1 MIRLVELKKI
11 LKEEIS
17 FRLKNGLISEGGLLT
32 EQDGYTYYE
41 IKPVVSGAKI
51 KIAVKGGVI
60 HSVIANEETGE
71 FEIGVAIGGG
81 NLEDLKQNIS
91 NKMSGQ
97 YLEGRKYADSFV
109 GGNVQ
114 AIRNYFS
121 NRPEITSDY
130 GFIFDDKGLPSLVAF
145 DASNNKP
152 LFAVAIPMGKGELVK
167 YKTVSGGGGGTSKA
181 IAFIEITDG
190 FVVND
195 DALNSN
201 AQTKLDAFI
210 SQMQKY
216 ADKIEE
222 KNFVIISSASADKRT
237 SKADDTILSQD
248 RALNALGYLR
258 KKLGEYGF
266 TFEYVSLGQT
276 SAWDASTEYKVE
288 EAIAKGASKSEID
301 ALYKKSG
308 VNRKLLVVPK
318 SKYGNYIPTNYRGKV
333 ILQK

>member
-17 FRLKNGLISEGGLLT
+17 FRLKNGLISEGRLLT
-32 EQDGYTYYE
+32 EQDGYTFYE

-60 HSVIANEETGE
+60 YSVIANKETGE

-91 NKMSGQ
+91 NGISGQ

-114 AIRNYFS
+114 AIRTYFS
-121 NRPEITSDY
+121 NRPKITADY
-130 GFIFDDKGLPSLVAF
+130 GFVFDDKGLPSLVAF
-145 DASNNKP
+145 DASNNEP
-152 LFAVAIPMGKGELVK
+152 LFAIAIPMGKGELIK
-167 YKTVSGGGGGTSKA
+167 SKTVGRGKGGTSKV

-195 DALNSN
+195 DTLNSN
-201 AQTKLDAFI
+201 AQSKLDAFI
-210 SQMQKY
+210 SQMQNY

-222 KNFVIISSASADKRT
+222 KNFVIISSASADKRA
-237 SKADDTILSQD
+237 SRADDIILSQD
-248 RALNALGYLR
+248 RALNALNYLR
-258 KKLGEYGF
+258 PKLGEYGF
-266 TFEYVSLGQT
+266 TFEYISLGPT
-276 SAWDASTEYKVE
+276 SAWDMSTEYKVE

-308 VNRKLLVVPK
+308 INRKLLVVPK
-318 SKYGNYIPTNYRGKV
+318 SKYGKYIPINYRGK
-333 ILQK
+333 INLQK